1 MEKEIKDAL
10 HILNATS
17 NRKLTQG
24 DLEKRAGF
32 YNYVKSFGVAQAR
45 ELYNLSTRLSA
56 GYLVHRFGNTRITIL
71 DAAKLIDK
79 DRCLSREEQRKTME
93 RKLNAIR
100 KTATTDACIRN
111 YTQTTTLQ
119 ASNSTTINPEYRIND
134 YVLYHGYVYNVVDWF
149 YSAVQNKF
157 TYLILRGGKYYR
169 VNGRELTATKSPVSD
184 VEAMETEA
192 AKLLAKAD
200 EIKKMYN
207 LK

>member
-1 MEKEIKDAL
+1 MDKEIKDAL
-10 HILNATS
+10 NLVNATS
-17 NRKLTQG
+17 KRKLTQA
-24 DLEKRAGF
+24 DLEKRAAF
-32 YNYVKSFGVAQAR
+32 YNFVKSSGNTLAR
-45 ELYNLSTRLSA
+45 DVYNLSTMLSA
-56 GYLVHRFGNTRITIL
+56 GYLVNRFGNTKITVL
-71 DAAKLIDK
+71 NAAMLINQ
-79 DRCLSREEQRKTME
+79 DRCLSREGQRKTKE

-119 ASNSTTINPEYRIND
+119 ASNSTTINPEYSIND

-157 TYLILRGGKYYR
+157 TYLILRGGKYYK
-169 VNGRELTATKSPVSD
+169 VSGRELTATKSPVSD
-184 VEAMETEA
+184 IEAMETEA
-192 AKLLAKAD
+192 ARLLAKSD

>member
-10 HILNATS
+10 HLVNATS
-17 NRKLTQG
+17 KRKLTQA
-24 DLEKRAGF
+24 DLEKRAAF

-56 GYLVHRFGNTRITIL
+56 GYLVHRFGNTKITVL
-71 DAAKLIDK
+71 NAAMLIDK

-93 RKLNAIR
+93 RKLNALR

-119 ASNSTTINPEYRIND
+119 ASNSTTINPEYGIND
-134 YVLYHGYVYNVVDWF
+134 YVLYHGYLYKVVDWF
-149 YSAVQNKF
+149 YSAAQNKF

-169 VNGRELTATKSPVSD
+169 VNSRELTATKSPVSY
-184 VEAMETEA
+184 VETMETEA

>member
-56 GYLVHRFGNTRITIL
+56 GYLVHRFGNTKITVI
-71 DAAKLIDK
+71 DAARLIDK

-93 RKLNAIR
+93 RKLNAMR

-119 ASNSTTINPEYRIND
+119 ASNSITINPEYGIND
-134 YVLYHGYVYNVVDWF
+134 YVIYHGFLYKVVDWL
-149 YSAVQNKF
+149 YLAVKNKF
-157 TYLILRGGKYYR
+157 IYTILRGGKCYR
-169 VNGRELTATKSPVSD
+169 VYSRELTATKSPVSD

-200 EIKKMYN
+200 EIKKCIT
-207 LK
+207 

>member
-24 DLEKRAGF
+24 DLERRAAF
-32 YNYVKSFGVAQAR
+32 YNFVRTFGVKHAR
-45 ELYNLSTRLSA
+45 DVYNLSTRLSA
-56 GYLVHRFGNTRITIL
+56 AYLVHRFGYTKISVL
-71 DAAKLIDK
+71 DAARLVAQ

-93 RKLNAIR
+93 RKLNALR

-111 YTQTTTLQ
+111 YTHTTTLQ
-119 ASNSTTINPEYRIND
+119 ASNSTTINPEYGIND
-134 YVLYHGYVYNVVDWF
+134 YVLYHGYLYKVVDWF

-157 TYLILRGGKYYR
+157 TYLVQRGDKYYR
-169 VNGRELTATKSPVSD
+169 VNGRELTATKPPVSY

-192 AKLLAKAD
+192 LNYLLSLMK
-200 EIKKMYN
+200 
-207 LK
+207 

>member
-24 DLEKRAGF
+24 DLEKRAVF

-56 GYLVHRFGNTRITIL
+56 GYLMHRFGNTKITVI
-71 DAAKLIDK
+71 DAARLIDK

-119 ASNSTTINPEYRIND
+119 ATNSTTINPEYSIND
-134 YVLYHGYVYNVVDWF
+134 YVLYHGYLYKVVDWF
-149 YSAVQNKF
+149 YSAAQNKF

-169 VNGRELTATKSPVSD
+169 VNGRELTAAQSPVSY
-184 VEAMETEA
+184 VETMETEA

>member
-10 HILNATS
+10 NLVNANS

-24 DLEKRAGF
+24 DLEKRAAF

-56 GYLVHRFGNTRITIL
+56 GYLVHRFGYTKISVL
-71 DAAKLIDK
+71 DAAKLISQ

-93 RKLNAIR
+93 RKLNALR

-111 YTQTTTLQ
+111 YTHTTTLQ
-119 ASNSTTINPEYRIND
+119 ASNSTTINPEYGIND
-134 YVLYHGYVYNVVDWF
+134 YVLYHGYLYKVVDWF

-157 TYLILRGGKYYR
+157 TYLILRGGKYYK
-169 VNGRELTATKSPVSD
+169 VNGRELTATKSPVSY

-192 AKLLAKAD
+192 LNYLLRL
-200 EIKKMYN
+200 MR
-207 LK
+207 

>member
-10 HILNATS
+10 NLVNATS

-24 DLEKRAGF
+24 DLEKRAAF
-32 YNYVKSFGVAQAR
+32 YNFVRTFGVTHAR
-45 ELYNLSTRLSA
+45 DVYNLSTRLSA
-56 GYLVHRFGNTRITIL
+56 AYLMHRFGYTKISVL
-71 DAAKLIDK
+71 DAAKLISQ

-93 RKLNAIR
+93 RKLNALR

-119 ASNSTTINPEYRIND
+119 ASKATTINPEYSIDD
-134 YVLYHGYVYNVVDWF
+134 YVFYRGYVYNVVDWF
-149 YSAVQNKF
+149 YSAAQNKF
-157 TYLILRGGKYYR
+157 TYLVRRGDKYYR
-169 VNGRELTATKSPVSD
+169 VNGKELTAAKSPLRD

-192 AKLLAKAD
+192 AKLLAKAG
-200 EIKKMYN
+200 EIKKMYD

>member
-24 DLEKRAGF
+24 DLEKRAAF

-56 GYLVHRFGNTRITIL
+56 GYLVHRFGNTGITIL
-71 DAAKLIDK
+71 DAARLVEQE
-79 DRCLSREEQRKTME
+79 RCLSREEQRKTME
-93 RKLNAIR
+93 RKLNALR

-111 YTQTTTLQ
+111 YTHTTTLQ
-119 ASNSTTINPEYRIND
+119 ASNSTTINPEYGIND
-134 YVLYHGYVYNVVDWF
+134 YVLYHGYLYKVVDWF

-157 TYLILRGGKYYR
+157 TYLILRGGKYYK
-169 VNGRELTATKSPVSD
+169 VNGRELTATKSPVSY

-192 AKLLAKAD
+192 LNYLLRL
-200 EIKKMYN
+200 MR
-207 LK
+207 

>member
-1 MEKEIKDAL
+1 M
-10 HILNATS
+10 
-17 NRKLTQG
+17 
-24 DLEKRAGF
+24 F

-56 GYLVHRFGNTRITIL
+56 GYLVHRFGNTKITVI
-71 DAAKLIDK
+71 DAAMLIDK

-119 ASNSTTINPEYRIND
+119 ASNSITINPEYSIND
-134 YVLYHGYVYNVVDWF
+134 YVLYHGNVYNVVDWF
-149 YSAVQNKF
+149 YSAAQNKF

-169 VNGRELTATKSPVSD
+169 VNSRELTATKSPVSD

>member
-17 NRKLTQG
+17 NRKLTQE

-56 GYLVHRFGNTRITIL
+56 GYLMHRFGNTKITVI
-71 DAAKLIDK
+71 DAAMLIDK

-119 ASNSTTINPEYRIND
+119 ASNSTTINPEYSIND
-134 YVLYHGYVYNVVDWF
+134 YVLYHGYLYKVVDWF
-149 YSAVQNKF
+149 YSAAQNKF
-157 TYLILRGGKYYR
+157 TYLILRGVKYYS
-169 VNGRELTATKSPVSD
+169 VNSRELTATKSPVSD

>member
-10 HILNATS
+10 NLVNANS
-17 NRKLTQG
+17 KRKLTQG
-24 DLEKRAGF
+24 DLEKRAAF

-56 GYLVHRFGNTRITIL
+56 AYLVHRFGNTKISVL
-71 DAAKLIDK
+71 NAARLVEQ
-79 DRCLSREEQRKTME
+79 DRCLSREEQCKAND
-93 RKLNAIR
+93 RKLNALR

-119 ASNSTTINPEYRIND
+119 ASKSTTINPEYSIND
-134 YVLYHGYVYNVVDWF
+134 YVLYHGCVYNVVDWF
-149 YSAVQNKF
+149 YSAAQSKF
-157 TYLILRGGKYYR
+157 TYLVRRGDKYYR
-169 VNGRELTATKSPVSD
+169 VNSRELTAAKSPLRD

-192 AKLLAKAD
+192 AKLLAKAG